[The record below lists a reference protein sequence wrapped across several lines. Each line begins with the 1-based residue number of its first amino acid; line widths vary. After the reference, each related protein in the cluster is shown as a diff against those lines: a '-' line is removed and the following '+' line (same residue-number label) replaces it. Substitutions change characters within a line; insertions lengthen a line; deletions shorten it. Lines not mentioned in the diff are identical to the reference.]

1 MKVNVISNDWKM
13 VQNVIT
19 PVFSRDDNM
28 NSKWYMR
35 INRKEQVSKSIYDYC
50 WKKEDIYETFFFNLV
65 KLRD

>member
-19 PVFSRDDNM
+19 PVISRDDNM

-35 INRKEQVSKSIYDYC
+35 INRKEQVSKSIYDNC
-50 WKKEDIYETFFFNLV
+50 WKKEDMYETFFFNLV